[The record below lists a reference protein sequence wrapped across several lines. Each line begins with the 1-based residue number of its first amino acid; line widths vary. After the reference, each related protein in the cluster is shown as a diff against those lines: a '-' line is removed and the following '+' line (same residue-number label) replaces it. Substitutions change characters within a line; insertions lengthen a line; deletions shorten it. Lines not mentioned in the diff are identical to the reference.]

1 MQGDLRNFSRRDY
14 ENMIRAGILGED
26 EHLELVGGRIVVMS
40 PEGPVHAGAID
51 LCAEILRRTF
61 GPDHTVRVQHPLAI
75 DKDDEPEPDIAV
87 VRGGP
92 RDHLTE
98 HPRDAVLVVEV
109 AESSLAYDRGDKA
122 LLYARAGFAELD
134 RQPGRSAAR
143 GPSRS
148 NAWRLSKRRL
158 ARGGRRDCGPGD
170 PNGAH
175 RRRLPPSLMETGPA

>member
-1 MQGDLRNFSRRDY
+1 MQGELRNFSRRDY

-26 EHLELVGGRIVVMS
+26 EHLELIGGRIVVMS

-75 DKDDEPEPDIAV
+75 DTDDEPEPDIAV

-98 HPRDAVLVVEV
+98 HPHDAVLVVEV
-109 AESSLAYDRGDKA
+109 AESSPAYDRGDKA
-122 LLYARAGFAELD
+122 LLYARAGFADYWIVNLID
-134 RQPGRSAAR
+134 RQLEVHRDPTPGGYRNVVSLAA
-143 GPSRS
+143 SEEIT
-148 NAWRLSKRRL
+148 AL
-158 ARGGRRDCGPGD
+158 AVPTARIAVGSL
-170 PNGAH
+170 
-175 RRRLPPSLMETGPA
+175 LP

>member
-75 DKDDEPEPDIAV
+75 DKDDGDIQYSASGDDPDLILFHA
-87 VRGGP
+87 
-92 RDHLTE
+92 
-98 HPRDAVLVVEV
+98 
-109 AESSLAYDRGDKA
+109 
-122 LLYARAGFAELD
+122 
-134 RQPGRSAAR
+134 
-143 GPSRS
+143 
-148 NAWRLSKRRL
+148 
-158 ARGGRRDCGPGD
+158 
-170 PNGAH
+170 
-175 RRRLPPSLMETGPA
+175 RRRQ